1 MNRTGLICA
10 LAIAVVAGMLFGLY
24 PELDLRVARHFHA
37 VETANHDVFA
47 LRLYPPLIWAR
58 NLGVWISVLLVAPA
72 VGALVIKL
80 ILPWRRLLMPGRAV
94 VFSLPR

>member
-1 MNRTGLICA
+1 MNRTGLVYV
-10 LAIAVVAGMLFGLY
+10 LTIAVLAGVLFGVY
-24 PELDLRVARHFHA
+24 PELDLQVARHFHA

-47 LRLYPPLIWAR
+47 LRLYPPLIRAR
-58 NLGVWISVLLVAPA
+58 NLGVWISALLVAPA